1 MTSPQ
6 TPASSGSSLTSP
18 SEAQEVEPVSA
29 QGAVVP
35 AAPLSVLLIDEDPER
50 ARVVEAGL
58 VANAIVH
65 TATQTHGRVL
75 LDLIARISPDVI
87 IMDCNSPDRDT
98 IESLRLVARSN
109 PKPIVMFVEEEG
121 GDGMQEAINAG
132 VSAYVIDG
140 LTPKRVQPLIDTAIA
155 RFRHMDGLRN
165 ELKKT
170 KDDLAARKVIER
182 AKGMLMQH
190 HGMTEDQ
197 AFSSIRTM
205 SQQQG
210 KPIKEVA
217 ENILTIVGMLAG
229 NSAPDKT

>member
-1 MTSPQ
+1 
-6 TPASSGSSLTSP
+6 
-18 SEAQEVEPVSA
+18 
-29 QGAVVP
+29 
-35 AAPLSVLLIDEDPER
+35 
-50 ARVVEAGL
+50 
-58 VANAIVH
+58 
-65 TATQTHGRVL
+65 
-75 LDLIARISPDVI
+75 
-87 IMDCNSPDRDT
+87 
-98 IESLRLVARSN
+98 
-109 PKPIVMFVEEEG
+109 MFVEEEG
-121 GDGMQEAINAG
+121 GGGMQEAIEAG

-217 ENILTIVGMLAG
+217 ENILTIVSMHRTTSDGTFSHTRICTAHRLRPIGGSQGAWCLR
-229 NSAPDKT
+229 SAWTGCDP